1 MVTYLEALYE
11 VIRMDGSQR
20 GRPDG
25 QTQTD
30 GHYLYFNSLTGPA
43 GKGLKCRAQCKK

>member
-20 GRPDG
+20 GRPSDG
-25 QTQTD
+25 QTAPV
-30 GHYLYFNSLTGPA
+30 LT
-43 GKGLKCRAQCKK
+43 LSMLSQC